1 MRNYRVSGYAVNR
14 RGHTVGIHYDV
25 PATNTEQAS
34 ANALRQAVADGYRYI
49 CLTSTVAL
57 EVSCDR

>member
-1 MRNYRVSGYAVNR
+1 MRNYRISGYAVNR

-49 CLTSTVAL
+49 RLTRTVAL
-57 EVSCDR
+57 EVPHA